1 MLGVT
6 IVGPHAGELILPW
19 IMAIRER
26 KIFRAFTDAIIPY
39 PTLSKISKR
48 VAGAFYTPNYFLIK
62 HEHWFDGYKN

>member
-1 MLGVT
+1 
-6 IVGPHAGELILPW
+6 
-19 IMAIRER
+19 MAIRER